1 MISALA
7 FEGSWGFLICWICKV
22 NDDIDGVWNGK
33 LVPGDGCCAYL
44 AHEPNGAIFLSV
56 YQVVFEGFL
65 RGRG

>member
-1 MISALA
+1 M
-7 FEGSWGFLICWICKV
+7 CKV

-44 AHEPNGAIFLSV
+44 AHEPNGAFLSV

-65 RGRG
+65 RGRV

>member
-7 FEGSWGFLICWICKV
+7 FEGSWGFLICWMCKV

-33 LVPGDGCCAYL
+33 LEPGDGCCEYL
-44 AHEPNGAIFLSV
+44 AHEQNGAFLAV